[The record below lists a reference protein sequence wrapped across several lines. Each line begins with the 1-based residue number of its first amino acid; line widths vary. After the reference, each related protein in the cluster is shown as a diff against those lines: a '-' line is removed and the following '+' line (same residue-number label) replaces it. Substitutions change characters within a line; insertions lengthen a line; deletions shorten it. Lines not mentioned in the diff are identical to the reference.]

1 MLDSAVSFVSIATGG
16 LTRGKTL
23 HEADFAAWHYNYS
36 ITINLYHFAD
46 VSKMIEYTYTFCG
59 T

>member
-23 HEADFAAWHYNYS
+23 HEADYRHIVLAGLGL
-36 ITINLYHFAD
+36 NLYKILYR
-46 VSKMIEYTYTFCG
+46 SSQTI
-59 T
+59 

>member
-23 HEADFAAWHYNYS
+23 QKAGYSFYEEICYSSGEGSAAMGMS
-36 ITINLYHFAD
+36 
-46 VSKMIEYTYTFCG
+46 SSESG
-59 T
+59 RR